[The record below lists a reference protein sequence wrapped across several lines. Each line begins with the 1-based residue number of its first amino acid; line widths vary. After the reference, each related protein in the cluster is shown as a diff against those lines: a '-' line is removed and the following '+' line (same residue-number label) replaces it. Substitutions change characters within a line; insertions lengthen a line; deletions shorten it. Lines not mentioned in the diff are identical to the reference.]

1 MSDLAL
7 ALPARQSHRSLVW
20 GLAATQTVGYGV
32 LFYALP
38 VVLVP
43 MRDDLGWSRTTIVGA
58 YSLAILIA
66 GCLAP
71 MVGRHVDHDRPRR
84 MMVAGSAA
92 ATLLVVAW
100 SQVTHPVVFYAIWVA
115 IGVAKSGVLYE
126 AALPI
131 VIKRSAPD
139 HTRALL
145 TVTLTAG
152 LASLIFQPLTSRL
165 AGEFGWRDAVLI
177 LAVIHGVVTVPLH
190 WSVLTPGKE
199 RPSGR
204 SRRPTPELRER
215 RFWVLTGAF
224 AAVTTTGYAALVLLV
239 SYLHDQ
245 GWPLG
250 RAALAG
256 GTVGLMQLPG
266 RFLFSRIVETVAS
279 RVLAPLM
286 FMVPA
291 VAVLALV
298 AAQGS
303 AFVWPAVGLL
313 GVGQGAMT
321 LLRATVYVDLF
332 GTERIGA
339 VSGASA
345 VPLTVAAALAPLG
358 ASALAASRAG
368 YVVTFV
374 VLAAIALVGAA
385 MARAALT

>member
-1 MSDLAL
+1 MADLAL
-7 ALPARQSHRSLVW
+7 TVPARPTQRPLIW

-43 MRDDLGWSRTTIVGA
+43 MRDDLGWSRTTIIGA
-58 YSLAILIA
+58 YSLAILIS
-66 GCLAP
+66 GLLAP
-71 MVGRHVDHDRPRR
+71 IVGRHVDRDRPRE
-84 MMVAGSAA
+84 MMVAGSIA

-100 SQVTHPVVFYAIWVA
+100 SQVTNPVMFYAIWIA
-115 IGVAKSGVLYE
+115 LGVAKSGVLYE

-165 AGEFGWRDAVLI
+165 AEEFGWRRAVLI
-177 LAVIHGVVTVPLH
+177 LAVIHGIVTVPVH
-190 WSVLTPGKE
+190 WSVLAPGPEHLSE
-199 RPSGR
+199 R
-204 SRRPTPELRER
+204 RRQPTPELRER
-215 RFWVLTGAF
+215 RFWVLTAAF
-224 AAVTTTGYAALVLLV
+224 AAVTTTGYASLVLLV

-245 GWPLG
+245 GWSLG

-266 RFLFSRIVETVAS
+266 RFLFSRVVENVPN

-286 FMVPA
+286 FLVPA
-291 VAVLALV
+291 VAVLVLV
-298 AAQGS
+298 AAGGG
-303 AFVWPAVGLL
+303 ALVWPAVCLL

-345 VPLTVAAALAPLG
+345 VPLTAASALAPLG
-358 ASALAASRAG
+358 ASALAASGAG
-368 YVVTFV
+368 YPVTFG
-374 VLAAIALVGAA
+374 VLAAISVVGAVT
-385 MARAALT
+385 ARAALA

>member
-1 MSDLAL
+1 MADVAVSVPVRHAQR
-7 ALPARQSHRSLVW
+7 PLVW

-58 YSLAILIA
+58 YSLAILIS
-66 GCLAP
+66 GLLAP
-71 MVGRHVDHDRPRR
+71 VVGRHVDRDRPRR
-84 MMVAGSAA
+84 MMVAGSAV

-100 SQVTHPVVFYAIWVA
+100 SQVGHPAVFYAIWIA
-115 IGVAKSGVLYE
+115 LGVAKSGVLYE

-131 VIKRSAPD
+131 VIKRSTPD

-165 AGEFGWRDAVLI
+165 TEAFGWRQAVLI
-177 LAVIHGVVTVPLH
+177 LAVIHGAVTVPVH
-190 WSVLTPGKE
+190 WAVLTPGLP
-199 RPSGR
+199 RARTS
-204 SRRPTPELRER
+204 SRQPTPELRER
-215 RFWVLTGAF
+215 RFWVLTAAF
-224 AAVTTTGYAALVLLV
+224 AAVTITGYAALVLLV

-245 GWPLG
+245 GWSLG

-266 RFLFSRIVETVAS
+266 RFLFSRVVGTVPN
-279 RVLAPLM
+279 VILAPAM
-286 FMVPA
+286 FVVPA

-298 AAQGS
+298 AAGGS
-303 AFVWPAVGLL
+303 VFVWPAVVLL
-313 GVGQGAMT
+313 GIGQGAMT

-345 VPLTVAAALAPLG
+345 VPLTVAAAVAPLG
-358 ASALAASRAG
+358 ASALVASGAG
-368 YVVTFV
+368 YAVTFA
-374 VLAAIALVGAA
+374 VLAAISMAGAA
-385 MARAALT
+385 TARTALR